1 MFFYSN
7 KENRPSVEERIVYG
21 PACGARQPLRLTKQ
35 ACVLPTAQSL
45 RHGFAVPPPFTQGR
59 LWCGAN
65 LLDKF
70 KLSISLTSRI
80 VGAHCVR
87 LLLNEVFFDKSFCSI
102 T

>member
-1 MFFYSN
+1 MPFFLMQTHSPFGSDCTIP
-7 KENRPSVEERIVYG
+7 PSR
-21 PACGARQPLRLTKQ
+21 LRR
-35 ACVLPTAQSL
+35 A
-45 RHGFAVPPPFTQGR
+45 PFTQGR

-87 LLLNEVFFDKSFCSI
+87 LLNNKTNGIWQAIRCRYL
-102 T
+102 